1 MTIAFSQVN
10 LVISI
15 IKNWQADPIITT
27 IENTDH
33 SLNEIDFP
41 AVTICPVG
49 KKWVQKRL

>member
-1 MTIAFSQVN
+1 M
-10 LVISI
+10 ISI

-49 KKWVQKRL
+49 KNLIQTRLFLFKQ